1 MPKKEKAEFAKTYLP
16 KDYEQKVYEK
26 WESSGAFNP
35 DNLDIPLDAPTYS
48 IVMPPPNVTGTLH
61 MGHAGM
67 LAYEDI
73 LVRFHRLRG
82 FRTLWLPGT
91 DHAAI
96 ATQTKVEKNIKEEGL
111 SRHSLGRE
119 KFLRKV
125 DQFAQES
132 HDTIENQIKKM
143 GSSCDWSREAF
154 TLDETRNKAVNLV
167 FKLMHEDGLIYRGER
182 VVNWCPRCHST
193 LADDEVEHED
203 KLAKLYTFKYSKDF
217 PISIATT
224 RPETKLGDT
233 AVAVNPKDER
243 YAQFVGKTFK
253 VDFLGTAL
261 EIKVIA
267 DREIDMEFGTGA
279 LGVTPA
285 HSMVDWQMAENNQLK
300 IIKVIN
306 ESGKINK
313 GFGDFS
319 DKPALDAREMIV
331 AGLKEAG
338 LLEKEEEIQNAISLC
353 YRCDTPIEPLPSLQ
367 WFVDVNKKSEHLEG
381 KSIKETCIEAV
392 SAGVFGKEKINII
405 PARFEK
411 NYFNWMNDLR
421 DWCISRQ
428 IWYGHRVPVWYKGE
442 EIFVGEDA
450 PEGEG
455 WVQDEDTLDTW
466 FSSGMWTFSTLAAN
480 PDQIEIKNGKLT
492 IDSPDFKNF
501 HPTSVL
507 ETGYD
512 ILFFWVARMIVM
524 TTFATK
530 DIPFRDV
537 YLHGLV
543 LDENGKKMS
552 KSKGNVID
560 PLDMI
565 EKFGTD
571 ATRLSLVVGSTP
583 GKDLRL
589 SEEKIE
595 SCRNLVNKLWNISRY
610 IVETVGIDNGEI
622 DSSKLTAADK
632 AILQETRKLIAEV
645 TVSLETYQFSRAGE
659 LLREFTWNELADW
672 YLEATK
678 FEDSSEKKKILTLVL
693 GDILKLWHPFT
704 PFVTEAIWE
713 QLSNSQLLTAK
724 WPLAENYANLLA
736 DFNDAEL
743 SLFNKTKEIIS
754 TVRNIRAE
762 HKVAPDKKIE
772 VVLYAGNE
780 TEFVSS
786 QAVLIKSLK
795 TGIDKLS
802 IKETGEKIANA
813 VYASLSGIEIYI
825 PLGSLVDAEKEK
837 VRLSAELA
845 EAKKYLLAI
854 EKKLQ
859 NKAFAENAPEEV
871 IAKEREKA
879 DLTKEK
885 IEKITTFIEQLS

>member
-1 MPKKEKAEFAKTYLP
+1 MPKKEKTGFAKTYIP

-35 DNLDIPLDAPTYS
+35 DNLDLDPSAPNYS

-73 LVRFHRLRG
+73 LIRFHRLKG

-119 KFLRKV
+119 KFLAKV
-125 DQFAQES
+125 DEFAQKS

-167 FKLMHEDGLIYRGER
+167 FKLMYEDALIYRGER

-203 KLAKLYTFKYSKDF
+203 KIAKLYTFKYSKDF

-233 AVAVNPKDER
+233 AVAVNPKDQR
-243 YAQFVGKTFK
+243 YTKFIGKTFQ
-253 VDFLGTAL
+253 VDFLGTSL
-261 EIKVIA
+261 EIKIIA

-285 HSMVDWQMAENNQLK
+285 HSMVDWQMAENNELK
-300 IIKVIN
+300 ITKVIN
-306 ESGKINK
+306 EAGEINK

-319 DKPALDAREMIV
+319 DKSTLVAREMIV
-331 AGLKEAG
+331 KKLKEAG
-338 LLEKEEEIQNAISLC
+338 LLQKEEEIQNAISLC

-367 WFVDVNKKSEHLEG
+367 WFIDVNKKSKRLDG
-381 KSIKETCIEAV
+381 KSIKEISIEAV
-392 SAGVFGKEKINII
+392 KSGVFGKEKINII
-405 PARFEK
+405 PLRFEK
-411 NYFNWMNDLR
+411 NYFSWMNDLR

-428 IWYGHRVPVWYKGE
+428 IWYGHRVPVWYKNE
-442 EIFVGEDA
+442 EIFVGEYA
-450 PEGEG
+450 PEEEG

-466 FSSGMWTFSTLAAN
+466 FSSGMWTFSTLATN
-480 PDQIEIKNGKLT
+480 PDQIEIKDGKIV
-492 IDSPDFKNF
+492 IDSADFKNF

-512 ILFFWVARMIVM
+512 ILFFWVARMIIM

-530 DIPFRDV
+530 DIPFQDV

-565 EKFGTD
+565 KKFGTD
-571 ATRLSLVVGSTP
+571 ATRLSLIIGSTP

-595 SCRNLVNKLWNISRY
+595 SCRNFVNKLWNISRY
-610 IVETVGIDNGEI
+610 IIETVGIDNGRI
-622 DSSKLTAADK
+622 DSTKLTAADK
-632 AILQETRKLIAEV
+632 SILQETKNLVVEITAN
-645 TVSLETYQFSRAGE
+645 LETYQFSRVGE

-678 FEDSSEKKKILTLVL
+678 FDNSSEKKKILTLVL
-693 GDILKLWHPFT
+693 SDILKLWHPFI

-713 QLSNSQLLTAK
+713 QLNNSQLMTEK
-724 WPLAENYANLLA
+724 WPLAKNYTNLLA
-736 DFNDAEL
+736 DFNDKEL
-743 SLFNKTKEIIS
+743 FLFNKTKEVIS
-754 TVRNIRAE
+754 AVRNIRAE
-762 HKVAPDKKIE
+762 YRVAPDKKIK
-772 VVLYAGNE
+772 VIIYAGNQ
-780 TEFVSS
+780 TDFLGS
-786 QAVLIKSLK
+786 QATLIKSLR
-795 TGIDKLS
+795 TGIDKLT
-802 IKETGEKIANA
+802 IKETGEKIPNA

-837 VRLSAELA
+837 IRLDAELVDT
-845 EAKKYLLAI
+845 KKYLSSI

-859 NKAFAENAPEEV
+859 NKSFVENAPEEIIV
-871 IAKEREKA
+871 KEKEKA
-879 DLTKEK
+879 KATKEK
-885 IEKITTFIEQLS
+885 IEKIITFIQQL